1 MPAEAAG
8 ALRLIVETLEKARQ
22 DSRVQTAVKRY
33 LETQSL
39 TSPQSPRRRAQQN
52 KHTLKAELQI
62 KSDLEQERRVAAAAE
77 LEAKVQAATVAEEAC
92 IAEAAAAAAHERQAQ
107 ASNMNSPRVFG
118 AQKQREIQAKRDAEL
133 MSAALTQTRDSTFA
147 VRCQLG
153 EAKAALAA
161 AESSYAARARNP
173 GSGGNDTTA
182 ESATELE
189 AAKHSVAALINKE
202 RSAGM
207 DLIKAE
213 NKCLMAEASAAAA
226 TRVRKEMEAQIA
238 TSGRDA
244 AKQRSARAKERE
256 AERRRREK
264 TRSAAFK
271 AWRRRE
277 EEALADELRLQTER
291 GEEKWAA
298 KEAEMKAQLEHELE
312 HLESAA
318 GAGGDKALQ
327 KKALQRQH
335 SERHKTADEAHRT
348 CPGHI

>member
-1 MPAEAAG
+1 M
-8 ALRLIVETLEKARQ
+8 
-22 DSRVQTAVKRY
+22 KRY

-52 KHTLKAELQI
+52 KHTVKAELQI
-62 KSDLEQERRVAAAAE
+62 KSDLEQERRVAAATE
-77 LEAKVQAATVAEEAC
+77 LEAKVQAATVAEEAT
-92 IAEAAAAAAHERQAQ
+92 IAEAAAAATHERQAK
-107 ASNMNSPRVFG
+107 ASSRSMHSPRVG

-161 AESSYAARARNP
+161 AESSYAAARNP
-173 GSGGNDTTA
+173 GSGGNDTMA

-244 AKQRSARAKERE
+244 LKQRSARAKERE